1 MTVPPISK
9 QFDCISA
16 VKIFLPCP
24 GNNSYN
30 VTQGLAYIEG
40 NAENKSEHLFNLVMC
55 RLYPQFYMWFLLRT
69 LCLECGL
76 FFFFQLIVVHF
87 TGVHRSSLSYPY
99 RGYAFSPQC
108 THVGF
113 SPVRFFS
120 QWNVSEHS
128 THLIPSRRYTVTVII
143 GCLVSLSPSLCH
155 GNESVLDQGRSLSLN
170 LRKSR
175 PHSLALTCSL
185 ELQQLFSTFMRY

>member
-1 MTVPPISK
+1 MLKIRVNIYSTLSCAGFILSSTC
-9 QFDCISA
+9 DSYWELSA
-16 VKIFLPCP
+16 W
-24 GNNSYN
+24 N
-30 VTQGLAYIEG
+30 VV
-40 NAENKSEHLFNLVMC
+40 F
-55 RLYPQFYMWFLLRT
+55 
-69 LCLECGL
+69 